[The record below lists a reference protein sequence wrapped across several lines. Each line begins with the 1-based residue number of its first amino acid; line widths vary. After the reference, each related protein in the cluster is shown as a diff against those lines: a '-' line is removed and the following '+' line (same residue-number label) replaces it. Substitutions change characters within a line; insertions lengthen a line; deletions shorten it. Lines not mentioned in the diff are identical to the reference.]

1 LDRLIYTAMTG
12 AKYLFDRQATLS
24 HNLANASTTGF
35 RADMVGMRAV
45 PTTGPQGGTRVFAVE
60 TTIGSDFATGQMTT
74 TGRSLD
80 AAIQGQGWFAAQ
92 GADGNEAYTRDGSFQ
107 VGPDA
112 TLQLSNG
119 MQVAGTGGPI
129 TMPADAQSVTIGSDG
144 TVTVKSAS
152 STLPTTIGKLKLVNP
167 PISSLAKGVDGMFHL
182 KSGDAADADAAV
194 KVVGGSLEGSNV
206 NVIESMVDMIGAA
219 RQYELQMKM
228 LTTAEQ
234 NEQKAGTLLGG

>member
-1 LDRLIYTAMTG
+1 
-12 AKYLFDRQATLS
+12 
-24 HNLANASTTGF
+24 
-35 RADMVGMRAV
+35 V

-167 PISSLAKGVDGMFHL
+167 PLSSLAKGVDGMFHL